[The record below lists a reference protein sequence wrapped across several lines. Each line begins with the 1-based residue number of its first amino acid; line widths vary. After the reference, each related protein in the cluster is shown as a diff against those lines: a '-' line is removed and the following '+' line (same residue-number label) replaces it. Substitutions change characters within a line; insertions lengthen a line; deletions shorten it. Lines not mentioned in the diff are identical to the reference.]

1 MLKQS
6 YKRFFAFGCS
16 YTNYCWAMWPEI
28 IKQELGDVEFHN
40 LGKVG
45 AGNSYIAHQIYLADI
60 KYNFGPDDLIM
71 VCWTHAYRIDWL
83 LAEDRDWC
91 LEGLM
96 FYDGAINSQ
105 ISDEAKSLEN
115 CEFRD
120 CNIVVGVTEYL
131 NQLSSDTFTFT
142 WIDNLTSD
150 LDTLQ
155 PFRDYLKGIP
165 LWNTDYYIAK
175 RKQLW
180 EQYIGQ
186 SPVLDMHPM
195 PIESLEFLSEA
206 LEYAFSVDTINS
218 TFNYHKS
225 ISEVFKTHSHQ
236 HAWETGIDLGED
248 AKSLV
253 YFLD

>member
-16 YTNYCWAMWPEI
+16 YTSYCWAMWPEI
-28 IKQELGDVEFHN
+28 IKHELGDVEFYN
-40 LGKVG
+40 MGRVG

-83 LAEDRDWC
+83 LAEDQDWC

-96 FYDGAINSQ
+96 FYDGKINSQ

-120 CNIVVGVTEYL
+120 CNIVVGATEFL

-142 WIDNLTSD
+142 WIDNLSSD
-150 LDTLQ
+150 LDTLI
-155 PFRDYLKGIP
+155 PFRDLMKDIP
-165 LWNTDYYIAK
+165 LWNTDYYVAK
-175 RKQLW
+175 RRQLW

-186 SPVLDMHPM
+186 IPICDMHPM
-195 PIESLEFLSEA
+195 PIESLEFLSDT
-206 LEYAFSVDTINS
+206 LEYAFSVDTVNS
-218 TFNYHKS
+218 TFNYHKR
-225 ISEVFKTHSHQ
+225 ISEVFKSQTDK
-236 HAWETGIDLGED
+236 HAWETALDLGKD
-248 AKSLV
+248 AKFLV